1 MKTEQYLKQ
10 VAEDQREVDDF
21 YNGRLKLIQKR
32 IDNNKNKVKKLKK
45 EEDDLIKEIDEL
57 KEDIEKI
64 KNNAGNHV
72 DNNLDYRLKNFGLE
86 RKIFNKENEIQRLE
100 KELEWKR
107 KMNNIEIQFLKD
119 KNDSYVNDYE
129 KLYNEKREIDTAIIY
144 GVLGQQVTDIGGI
157 MNANELKNE
166 NDQIFE
172 NLRKEN

>member
-1 MKTEQYLKQ
+1 MEKYLKQ

-21 YNGRLKLIQKR
+21 YNDRLKLIQKK
-32 IDNNKNKVKKLKK
+32 IDKNKNQVKKLKK

-64 KNNAGNHV
+64 KNDERNHV
-72 DNNLDYRLKNFGLE
+72 NNNLDYRLKNFGLE
-86 RKIFNKENEIQRLE
+86 RKIFKKENEIQRLE

-107 KMNNIEIQFLKD
+107 KMNDIEIQFLKD
-119 KNDSYVNDYE
+119 KNDSFLIEYE
-129 KLYNEKREIDTAIIY
+129 KLYNEKGEIDKAIIY
-144 GVLGQQVTDIGGI
+144 EVMGQKVTNIGDV

>member
-1 MKTEQYLKQ
+1 MKKEYLKQ

-21 YNGRLKLIQKR
+21 YNDRLKLIQKR
-32 IDNNKNKVKKLKK
+32 IDSNKNKVKQLK
-45 EEDDLIKEIDEL
+45 EEEEDMIKRIEELRKDIDD
-57 KEDIEKI
+57 I
-64 KNNAGNHV
+64 KNNEGNHV

-86 RKIFNKENEIQRLE
+86 RKIFNKENEIQKLE

-129 KLYNEKREIDTAIIY
+129 KLYNEKSEIDRAIIY
-144 GVLGQQVTDIGGI
+144 GVLGQKVTNIGDV
-157 MNANELKNE
+157 MNANDLKNE